1 MAVAAVCIDRKHG
14 RTIVVLVLLR
24 IGNTAFLTFLDMLCA
39 LIPCVVELL
48 VIGEFS
54 HDIVSDGWNESH
66 EVDSPSRT
74 SRRIWR

>member
-14 RTIVVLVLLR
+14 RSIVVLVLLR
-24 IGNTAFLTFLDMLCA
+24 IGNTAFLTFLDM

-54 HDIVSDGWNESH
+54 HDIVSDGWNESP